1 MAAVD
6 AVLQHVRSADL
17 FASLNAS
24 QQAAIAAAMQAF
36 HCQPGDLLMQQDEA
50 LPGLLLLASG
60 AARRQWRTADG
71 SQPASTDL
79 QAGDYCGEEA
89 LFRPVPAQET
99 LVVSAP
105 DTWLL
110 LLTREALQ
118 GLLPQDPSILPAL
131 RRTFSPAAQ
140 EMALFRGQRRGERV
154 LTLRRRHPWS
164 WAYKALLPVTL
175 ALLALIAASL
185 VDDTALTLALVGSG
199 LLLPALWLLYLMA
212 EWHNDYLIITDQRI
226 IRREKTILA
235 FEETLAEL
243 PLESVHEVS
252 FDIPKRDT
260 FAHVFGYGTVFIRT
274 AGDSGNM
281 TLPMMTAPEELQT
294 LLMRYRQE
302 FRRRLQEQ
310 AQASIDENMDALM
323 AGAPLSPLPAPPGFT
338 SHDAPGAFSTRFS
351 DPQGNV
357 VYRKHLSVWLGHIF
371 LPLVLLIGSA
381 ISLLVQL
388 MPDVVPDFGLAGL
401 LLSGIGVT
409 GAILWLYWSDWD
421 WRNDMLFIGQ
431 TTLRIIHRRPMWMQ
445 DYNEQFLLTQ
455 VDSVTINRSGPLNT
469 LMDRGDLLI
478 SLIGDDLGAERN
490 FSKVGRPLRLQDE
503 ISGQRAAVLAR
514 REESEALR
522 RREEFTTWIDAWQ
535 TRRQRQTGP
544 LSQAG
549 NPP

>member
-1 MAAVD
+1 MATVD

-17 FASLNAS
+17 FASLNAG
-24 QQAAIAAAMQAF
+24 QQAAIASAMQAF

-50 LPGLLLLASG
+50 APGLLLLASG
-60 AARRQWRTADG
+60 AAQRHRQAADG
-71 SQPASTDL
+71 SQLAGASLLT
-79 QAGDYCGEEA
+79 GDYCCEEA
-89 LFRPVPAQET
+89 LFHPVPAQES
-99 LVVSAP
+99 LVVSAT
-105 DTWLL
+105 DTWAL
-110 LLTREALQ
+110 LLTRDSLQ
-118 GLLPQDPSILPAL
+118 GLLSQDPTILAALQRAAVPA
-131 RRTFSPAAQ
+131 RQ
-140 EMALFRGQRRGERV
+140 EVALFRGQRRGEGI

-164 WAYKALLPVTL
+164 WAYRALLPVTL

-185 VDDTALTLALVGSG
+185 VSEAALTLALVGAG
-199 LLLPALWLLYLMA
+199 LFLPAMWLLYLMA
-212 EWHNDYLIITDQRI
+212 EWHNDYLIITDQRV

-294 LLMRYRQE
+294 LLIRNRQE
-302 FRRRLQEQ
+302 FRRRLQDQ
-310 AQASIDENMDALM
+310 AQASLEENMDALV
-323 AGAPLSPLPAPPGFT
+323 AGEPLSPLPAPPGFT
-338 SHDAPGAFSTRFS
+338 RHDAPGVFSTRFS

-388 MPDVVPDFGLAGL
+388 MPGVVPDFGLTGL
-401 LLSGIGVT
+401 LASGIGVT
-409 GAILWLYWSDWD
+409 AAVLWLYWTDWD

-431 TTLRIIHRRPMWMQ
+431 TTLRIIHRRPMWLQ

-490 FSKVGRPLRLQDE
+490 FSKVGRPHRVQDE

-522 RREEFTTWIDAWQ
+522 RREEFATWIDAWQ
-535 TRRQRQTGP
+535 TRRQRQERP
-544 LSQAG
+544 LTQAG
-549 NPP
+549 DRP

>member
-1 MAAVD
+1 MAAAD

-17 FASLNAS
+17 FASLNVS

-60 AARRQWRTADG
+60 AARKQWQAPDG
-71 SQPASTDL
+71 SQLAGADL
-79 QAGDYCGEEA
+79 LPGNYCGEEA
-89 LFRPVPAQET
+89 LFRPLPAQET

-105 DTWLL
+105 DTWVL
-110 LLTREALQ
+110 LLTQEALQ

-131 RRTFSPAAQ
+131 QRTFSPVAQ
-140 EMALFRGQRRGERV
+140 EVALFRGQRRGERV
-154 LTLRRRHPWS
+154 ITLRRRHPWS

-175 ALLALIAASL
+175 ALVALIAASL
-185 VDDTALTLALVGSG
+185 ADNTTLTLALVGAG

-252 FDIPKRDT
+252 FDIPKHDT

-294 LLMRYRQE
+294 LLMRNRQE

-310 AQASIDENMDALM
+310 AQASVEENMDALM

-338 SHDAPGAFSTRFS
+338 SHDAPGVFSTRFS

-371 LPLVLLIGSA
+371 PPLVLLIGSA
-381 ISLLVQL
+381 ISLIVQL
-388 MPDVVPDFGLAGL
+388 MPDVAPDFGLAGL
-401 LLSGIGVT
+401 LVGGIGVT

-478 SLIGDDLGAERN
+478 SLIGDDLGAERD
-490 FSKVGRPLRLQDE
+490 FSKVGRPLRVQDE

-522 RREEFTTWIDAWQ
+522 RREEFATWIDAWQ
-535 TRRQRQTGP
+535 TRRQRQAGP

>member
-1 MAAVD
+1 
-6 AVLQHVRSADL
+6 
-17 FASLNAS
+17 
-24 QQAAIAAAMQAF
+24 
-36 HCQPGDLLMQQDEA
+36 MQQDEA
-50 LPGLLLLASG
+50 APGLLLLASG
-60 AARRQWRTADG
+60 AAQRHRQAADG
-71 SQPASTDL
+71 SRLAGADL
-79 QAGDYCGEEA
+79 LGGDYCCEEA
-89 LFRPVPAQET
+89 LFHPVPAQES
-99 LVVSAP
+99 LVVSAQ
-105 DTWLL
+105 DTWAL

-118 GLLPQDPSILPAL
+118 GLLSQDPSIFAALQRAAGPA
-131 RRTFSPAAQ
+131 RQ
-140 EMALFRGQRRGERV
+140 DVALFRGQRRGERI

-185 VDDTALTLALVGSG
+185 AGEVALTLALVGAG
-199 LLLPALWLLYLMA
+199 LFLPAMWLLYLMA
-212 EWHNDYLIITDQRI
+212 EWHNDYLIITDQRV

-260 FAHVFGYGTVFIRT
+260 FAHVFGYGTIFIRT

-294 LLMRYRQE
+294 LLIRNRQE

-310 AQASIDENMDALM
+310 AQASLDDNMDALM
-323 AGAPLSPLPAPPGFT
+323 AGEPLSPLPAPPGFT
-338 SHDAPGAFSTRFS
+338 RHDAPGVLSTRFS

-388 MPDVVPDFGLAGL
+388 MPGVVPDFGLAGL
-401 LLSGIGVT
+401 LASGIGVT
-409 GAILWLYWSDWD
+409 AAVLWLYWSDWD

-431 TTLRIIHRRPMWMQ
+431 TTLRIIHRRPMWLQ

-490 FSKVGRPLRLQDE
+490 FSKVGRPHRVQDE

-522 RREEFTTWIDAWQ
+522 RREEFATWIDAWQ
-535 TRRQRQTGP
+535 TRRQLQERP
-544 LSQAG
+544 LTQAG
-549 NPP
+549 DRP

>member
-1 MAAVD
+1 MAAAD

-17 FASLNAS
+17 FAPLNAS
-24 QQAAIAAAMQAF
+24 QQAAVAAAMQAF

-50 LPGLLLLASG
+50 APGLLLLASG
-60 AARRQWRTADG
+60 AAQRQRQAADG
-71 SQPASTDL
+71 SRRAGADL
-79 QAGDYCGEEA
+79 LAGDYCGEEA
-89 LFRPVPAQET
+89 LFRAAPAQDS

-105 DTWLL
+105 DTWAL

-118 GLLPQDPSILPAL
+118 GLLPQDPSIHAAL
-131 RRTFSPAAQ
+131 RRTVGPARQ
-140 EMALFRGQRRGERV
+140 DLALFRGQRRGEKI
-154 LTLRRRHPWS
+154 LALRRRHPWS
-164 WAYKALLPVTL
+164 WAWKALLPVTL

-185 VDDTALTLALVGSG
+185 AGEAGLSLALVGAG
-199 LLLPALWLLYLMA
+199 LFLPATWLLYLMA
-212 EWHNDYLIITDQRI
+212 EWHNDYLIITDQRV

-260 FAHVFGYGTVFIRT
+260 FAHVFGYGTIFIRT

-294 LLMRYRQE
+294 LLIRNRQD

-310 AQASIDENMDALM
+310 AQASLDENMDALM
-323 AGAPLSPLPAPPGFT
+323 AGEPLSPLPAPPGFT
-338 SHDAPGAFSTRFS
+338 RHDAPGAFSTRFS

-388 MPDVVPDFGLAGL
+388 MPGVVPELGLAGL
-401 LLSGIGVT
+401 LASGIGVT
-409 GAILWLYWSDWD
+409 AAVLWLYWSDWD

-431 TTLRIIHRRPMWMQ
+431 TTLRIIHRRPMWLQ
-445 DYNEQFLLTQ
+445 DRNEQFLLTQ

-490 FSKVGRPLRLQDE
+490 FSKVGRPHRVQDE

-522 RREEFTTWIDAWQ
+522 RREEFATWIDAWQ
-535 TRRQRQTGP
+535 TRQGHPQRP

-549 NPP
+549 DRP